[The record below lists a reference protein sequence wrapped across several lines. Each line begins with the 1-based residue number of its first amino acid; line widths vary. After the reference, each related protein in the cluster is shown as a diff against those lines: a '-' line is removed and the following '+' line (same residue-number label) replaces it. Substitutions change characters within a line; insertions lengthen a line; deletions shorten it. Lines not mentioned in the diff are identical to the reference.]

1 MVGAPLATTNAAI
14 EIKRIWD
21 MDTVAAQEH
30 PAVQVHPRHLRQTY
44 VGFLRI
50 SEGNTYPQMHAQAAP
65 STHLAPTAASSA
77 N

>member
-30 PAVQVHPRHLRQTY
+30 PAVQVHPRHYGKLT
-44 VGFLRI
+44 
-50 SEGNTYPQMHAQAAP
+50 S
-65 STHLAPTAASSA
+65 ASSEFQTGIHTLKCTHKQPRA
-77 N
+77 PI